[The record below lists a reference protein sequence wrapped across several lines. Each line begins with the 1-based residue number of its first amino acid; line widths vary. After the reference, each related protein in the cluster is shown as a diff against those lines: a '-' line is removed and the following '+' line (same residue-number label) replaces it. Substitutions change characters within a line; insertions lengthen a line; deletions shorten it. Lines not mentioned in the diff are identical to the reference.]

1 MDLHLHSYGLKAIGA
16 GGAPINYS
24 EVHRLLSSSWKG
36 PVKSHDLF
44 RAISDNGLTALA
56 SELRSADIVVSN
68 AGPYAHIYH
77 YLRER
82 FGGRYRIIRDVRT
95 AAWAPYLAQEWLCAN
110 LTRPGDLVIFPSE
123 YARGFFLRV
132 FDHITFGDSRVLYP
146 FADHLPRHTP
156 RTPSSRL
163 RMGYLGRLSLDK
175 NLPFVFELA
184 GRLASEGDIELQIAG
199 PFYPP
204 ISGLSQ
210 GNDLYELSET
220 HGLARGRVT
229 YQGALAPDSIWD
241 FLSRIDVLYFPSASS
256 HETFGRVIAEAG
268 YAGIPV
274 VASNFAAAPELLP
287 PSQLVPLELR
297 VNRTW
302 RMRSPFPFGTPDT
315 AVAASL
321 MRTNPVPV
329 DISGAEH
336 YQGRTFIRTLAG
348 DTPEIPEPPRLATPA
363 QSFLEMVRMEGITV
377 LDSAAAMEGCRRCV
391 SVMQALFSGED
402 AVRKAQI
409 DSLLPAVR
417 GCDVGMLAAQER
429 LANSNA
435 WGVLRNA
442 VLVNLALDFD
452 PTITLVPRRA
462 ISQDLG
468 ANVGNPPCGRLSCDD
483 LR

>member
-1 MDLHLHSYGLKAIGA
+1 MDLHLHSYGLRAIGA

-44 RAISDNGLTALA
+44 RAISDDGLAALA
-56 SELRSADIVVSN
+56 RELRLADIVVSN

-95 AAWAPYLAQEWLCAN
+95 AAWAPYLAQEWLCAK

-132 FDHITFGDSRVLYP
+132 FDHITLGNSRVLYP
-146 FADHLPRHTP
+146 FADHLPRPTP

-163 RMGYLGRLSLDK
+163 RIGYLGRLSLDK

-184 GRLASEGDIELQIAG
+184 GRLASERDTELQIAG

-210 GNDLYELSET
+210 GNDLYELAGT
-220 HGLARGRVT
+220 HGLAGGRVL

-268 YAGIPV
+268 HAGIPV

-287 PSQLVPLELR
+287 HSQLVPLEFT

-302 RMRSPFPFGTPDT
+302 QMRSPFPFGTPDT

-321 MRTNPVPV
+321 MLSEPVPV
-329 DISGAEH
+329 NFSGAEH
-336 YQGRTFIRTLAG
+336 YQGRTFIQTLAG
-348 DTPEIPEPPRLATPA
+348 DTPEKLEPPRLATLTR
-363 QSFLEMVRMEGITV
+363 SFLGMVRIEGIPM
-377 LDSAAAMEGCRRCV
+377 LSSADAMEGCRRSV
-391 SVMQALFSGED
+391 SVMQALFSGEE
-402 AVRKAQI
+402 AVRKRQL
-409 DSLLPAVR
+409 DSILPVVR

-452 PTITLVPRRA
+452 PTITLIPERPIYR
-462 ISQDLG
+462 DPG
-468 ANVGNPPCGRLSCDD
+468 ANLEDRPCGPLSREG